1 MTMVTNILKLE
12 DLVNLKYLQKCVT
25 IKDKSVT
32 NKHIKIINC
41 EDSYIYIN
49 SNVQTFRMQN
59 CINCIVFVAAVG
71 KISSIDKCENCQ
83 ISVATNFLRVS
94 NSIDTTIYSY
104 VTQEPI
110 LFGDNR
116 GLILAPHNVGY
127 NDFMQFLKFAKI
139 HLSSVYINNW
149 GKPIIMN
156 KEEKEMFEIM
166 LPKDYMRM
174 VVPFNSDNCGLN
186 LSPKEYYDVIKERE
200 ETMNSI
206 KAMIKDA
213 KLLEEQEKAL
223 HVAIQGY
230 FRDWLVSSGNIK
242 NISELVKMIDINN
255 PTSDN

>member
-1 MTMVTNILKLE
+1 
-12 DLVNLKYLQKCVT
+12 
-25 IKDKSVT
+25 
-32 NKHIKIINC
+32 
-41 EDSYIYIN
+41 
-49 SNVQTFRMQN
+49 MQN